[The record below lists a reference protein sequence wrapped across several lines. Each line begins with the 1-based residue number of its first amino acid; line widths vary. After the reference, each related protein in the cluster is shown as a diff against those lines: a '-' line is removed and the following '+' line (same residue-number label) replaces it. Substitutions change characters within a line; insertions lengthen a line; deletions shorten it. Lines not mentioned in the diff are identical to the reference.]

1 MKFNLATF
9 SMLAY
14 GVTAISLF
22 SVNSNSAFE
31 GFERGVNI
39 EGSVDSQLA
48 QNFYEDENVRDLSQ
62 TYSNLNSESSLMKKN
77 AKSGLKKKAMKG
89 KNGKRSR
96 SATTINIATSAS
108 KGKTNPNTFIIAFIL
123 NQKLQ
128 KR

>member
-77 AKSGLKKKAMKG
+77 AKSALKKKAIKG
-89 KNGKRSR
+89 KNVKRSR
-96 SATTINIATSAS
+96 STTTINIATSAS